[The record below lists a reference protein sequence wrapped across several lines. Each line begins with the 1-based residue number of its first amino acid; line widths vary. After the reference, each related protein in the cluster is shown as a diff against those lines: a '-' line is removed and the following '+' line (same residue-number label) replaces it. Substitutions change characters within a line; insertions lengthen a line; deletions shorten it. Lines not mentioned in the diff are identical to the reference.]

1 MRYLASLTM
10 CATQITCTATNLS
23 EAGQRR
29 CRRGGATVRVVRG
42 YGYGSSSTSS
52 EGGDAIGEA
61 EMTCSSAGTAQES
74 LLLVQIGN
82 CRGQSRRA
90 IGTDAPVAVEVAGA
104 IIDVHD
110 DKEDDAQRLWVNG
123 LGRKV
128 VK

>member
-1 MRYLASLTM
+1 MRYSASLTM
-10 CATQITCTATNLS
+10 CATQITCTTTNLS

-29 CRRGGATVRVVRG
+29 CRRGGATVRVVLG

-110 DKEDDAQRLWVNG
+110 DKEDDAQRLRVNG
-123 LGRKV
+123 LEKW
-128 VK
+128 